1 MNLFNTDEYRLTTAM
16 NMIKI
21 VACEINN
28 YYSKIY
34 TPSDTQAL
42 PRVTI
47 TCSDPLITPPPPPY
61 SHPSPSQTS
70 LSVNQHNSKN
80 HSQTSSTTKL
90 RKTCPIVPEEG
101 LLLAIKACE
110 GFQGCR
116 EHNDIDE
123 SQTMLVWVYMYKHT
137 LVHVHAHVHTL
148 IHVQRYIHTCT
159 HICRCT
165 YMYTHMYMYIC
176 MYTHTVTHQST
187 STHTYY
193 IYSMCMFSVL

>member
-1 MNLFNTDEYRLTTAM
+1 M

-47 TCSDPLITPPPPPY
+47 TCSDPLITPPPPPH

-70 LSVNQHNSKN
+70 LSVNQQNSTK
-80 HSQTSSTTKL
+80 HCQTSSTTKL

-123 SQTMLVWVYMYKHT
+123 SQTMLV
-137 LVHVHAHVHTL
+137 
-148 IHVQRYIHTCT
+148 
-159 HICRCT
+159 
-165 YMYTHMYMYIC
+165 
-176 MYTHTVTHQST
+176 
-187 STHTYY
+187 
-193 IYSMCMFSVL
+193 